1 MLYLDSSALIKHYIR
16 ERGTDAIDS
25 KFREEEKYQRT
36 AFTSV
41 IAYAEVQAAF
51 ARRRRDRLSS
61 SAETSR
67 VQEEFVTD
75 WAVKLNQVELGAG
88 VLLFIRRLVEEF
100 PLKGFDAIHLAS
112 ALWLR
117 DALRIAKDFGQ
128 SSNTLEFASSDR
140 QLNKAASQLGMEIF
154 DPEKES

>member
-1 MLYLDSSALIKHYIR
+1 MLYLDSSALIKHYIK
-16 ERGTDAIDS
+16 ERGTDAIES

-51 ARRRRDRLSS
+51 ARRRRDRLLSF
-61 SAETSR
+61 AETSR
-67 VQEEFVTD
+67 VQDEFVSD
-75 WAVKLNQVELGAG
+75 WAVTLNQVELGAG
-88 VLLFIRRLVEEF
+88 VLLFIRGLVEEF
-100 PLKGFDAIHLAS
+100 PLRGFDAIHLAS

-117 DALRIAKDFGQ
+117 DALRIGRNLAQ
-128 SSNTLEFASSDR
+128 ASNTLEFVSSDR

-154 DPEKES
+154 DSEKES